1 MWDTFTHIL
10 SRLLT
15 FAWFT
20 GVALMVLTIP
30 ACMYKIFSALWESDD
45 AEEDQAVYDKP
56 RRI

>member
-1 MWDTFTHIL
+1 MWDIFTHIL

-15 FAWFT
+15 IAWFT
-20 GVALMVLTIP
+20 GVALMALTIP

-56 RRI
+56 RSI